1 MLIHVPAI
9 VDSPLTI
16 LQYRDYFVRSYG
28 WYDTKDF
35 LYITMEYL
43 PLGDLSRYLK
53 DPIPEAQAA
62 SISLQ
67 VLEGLRFM
75 HQNNV
80 AHRDL
85 KPNVSHSFVKSET
98 KHHLIQ
104 ALESSCAARRSVL
117 VG

>member
-1 MLIHVPAI
+1 
-9 VDSPLTI
+9 
-16 LQYRDYFVRSYG
+16 
-28 WYDTKDF
+28 
-35 LYITMEYL
+35 MEYL

-53 DPIPEAQAA
+53 DPLPEPQAA

-67 VLEGLRFM
+67 VLEGLRFIY
-75 HQNNV
+75 QTNF

-85 KPNVSHSFVKSET
+85 KPNVRSSLFKSET
-98 KHHLIQ
+98 KHYLIQ